1 MAEDATI
8 NFDIKNNIGAM
19 NTGLA
24 ATGGLMSGIAGG
36 ISGVVGGMALF
47 GAESKNAE
55 KTLIK
60 VQSAMALNQGVKSV
74 VNAGKAVSDFTSLLL
89 KQRKVLKLI
98 VITQKLWNAA
108 MKANPIVLL
117 VSAIA
122 AVVAGIAGLVHWF
135 KSSSAQAKANTAE
148 VKANSKALKEQ
159 AKALDASTEAFARG
173 QKQRLAMAK
182 ASGESAKAIRE
193 LELTLINE
201 KLAFIKSNRAIALNT
216 IEQQRNTR
224 EKLKARGAEKELIE
238 EQQDLINISIKN
250 HNAINQ
256 AFKKALGE
264 KKDINNKH
272 LVEIQVAET
281 SAKDKA
287 IAENK
292 TALDKQLQDE
302 KDFNT
307 KRIEELQAYYDE
319 AQSIAAD
326 RAIEMQLSEAEL
338 LDAANERQNSE
349 RENERNAIY
358 EKYFEVIEAKKAAGE
373 SIVELEEIERAEIL
387 AVNNKFDAQEKK
399 AADNLADKLKKADEA
414 TKKSKQD
421 NVKAIGS
428 AIGNLGGM
436 MEEGSA
442 AAKATALTEIAI
454 NTGVGMVQG
463 LDLAQ
468 KSAAAAGPGAIYAFP
483 LFYAAQVIA
492 VLSAAAQAKTILGAG
507 GGGGSGGG
515 AAAAAAAPSTP
526 APQMMS
532 GSFELGGGIEPEPVK
547 AFVVTDEMTNSQN
560 QLANIRRRATI

>member
-387 AVNNKFDAQEKK
+387 AVNNKFDAQEEK